1 MLLTVTLVCL
11 AALAPATLLLLLL
24 GARLRFASRLVGGL
38 ASLVLVALSGQVVA
52 DLLRLRSDYVLA
64 GQALVATCCLFV
76 VSRHRHWN
84 PVGQLFFGTFLAS
97 VVAYLAFAAGATFN
111 SGLSLPA
118 MMGSLFL
125 LGLEVTGL
133 AIAGWFT
140 FESIDVTCRVRWAR
154 PITPPD
160 PTYRPKVSLHIPAY
174 NEPPDMLIRTIRSVE
189 AIDYPNLE
197 IVVIDNN
204 TEDPDVW
211 KPIEEYC
218 AGSERVKFVH
228 VEKLEGFKSGALN
241 LVMRSHIAPDAAI
254 VGVIDADYEV
264 DPDYLEQVVGYFAD
278 PNVAFVQTPQDYR
291 EYSNDP
297 YLTACYDAYKY
308 FFETSMPSRNERNA
322 IIFAGTMGLI
332 RRLSL
337 EELGGWD
344 EWCITEDA
352 EASLR
357 MLRMGHDGVYV
368 HRSFGRGIMPLTF
381 GSFKRQRFRW
391 CFGGIQILR
400 KHYRSL
406 LPWDRDPD
414 NHLTTAQRLNY
425 LAGGL
430 GWVNDL
436 VNLGFSLV
444 LLVAGLLLL
453 ATGRVAF
460 RPLLGVAVML
470 PAALIATGLL
480 RAFWALRHEVG
491 IGSKRAALAFLN
503 WLSVSWTVA
512 VACLQGL
519 VRKEGVFL
527 RTPKFAGK
535 GRTAEAFA
543 ETWVETGFALLLWG
557 VGAVLLL
564 RGRATPFLAAVFA
577 WQGTVYASAPGMALL
592 NARAQLSDDLERRRT
607 TEILRERSRL
617 RPLAVGAAAALG
629 VPAAAM
635 AILAVLGG
643 GPETPAPQPFTVP
656 ERAPADR
663 GPLARLGITGVPQLP
678 SLPVQLPAPSPSP
691 AVSPGP
697 DGSVPGI
704 VTPSPEP
711 TPTRTSPTPSPTP
724 SAAVTPSPEP
734 SSPAVPSPSPEPS
747 PVTTG
752 VVGPA
757 APVPSPVPAP

>member
-1 MLLTVTLVCL
+1 
-11 AALAPATLLLLLL
+11 
-24 GARLRFASRLVGGL
+24 
-38 ASLVLVALSGQVVA
+38 
-52 DLLRLRSDYVLA
+52 
-64 GQALVATCCLFV
+64 
-76 VSRHRHWN
+76 
-84 PVGQLFFGTFLAS
+84 
-97 VVAYLAFAAGATFN
+97 
-111 SGLSLPA
+111 
-118 MMGSLFL
+118 
-125 LGLEVTGL
+125 
-133 AIAGWFT
+133 
-140 FESIDVTCRVRWAR
+140 
-154 PITPPD
+154 
-160 PTYRPKVSLHIPAY
+160 
-174 NEPPDMLIRTIRSVE
+174 
-189 AIDYPNLE
+189 
-197 IVVIDNN
+197 
-204 TEDPDVW
+204 
-211 KPIEEYC
+211 
-218 AGSERVKFVH
+218 
-228 VEKLEGFKSGALN
+228 
-241 LVMRSHIAPDAAI
+241 
-254 VGVIDADYEV
+254 
-264 DPDYLEQVVGYFAD
+264 VVGYFAD

-291 EYSNDP
+291 EYGNDP

-332 RRLSL
+332 RRSAL
-337 EELGGWD
+337 ERLGGWD

-357 MLRMGHDGVYV
+357 MLRMGYDGVYV

-430 GWVNDL
+430 GWLNDL

-491 IGSKRAALAFLN
+491 IGSKRAALAFLSR
-503 WLSVSWTVA
+503 LSVSWTVA

-543 ETWVETGFALLLWG
+543 ETWVETGLALLLWG
-557 VGAVLLL
+557 VGALLL

-592 NARAQLSDDLERRRT
+592 NARAQLSDDLERRRR

-629 VPAAAM
+629 VQAAAM
-635 AILAVLGG
+635 AILAILGG
-643 GPETPAPQPFTVP
+643 GPETPAPQPFTAP
-656 ERAPADR
+656 ARPPADR
-663 GPLARLGITGVPQLP
+663 GPLERLGITGVPQLP

-691 AVSPGP
+691 AVSPAP
-697 DGSVPGI
+697 DGSVPGT
-704 VTPSPEP
+704 VTPSPGP
-711 TPTRTSPTPSPTP
+711 TTTPRPSPSPAPSPTRSP
-724 SAAVTPSPEP
+724 AVTPSPEP
-734 SSPAVPSPSPEPS
+734 SSPPVTSPLPEPS
-747 PVTTG
+747 PAPSPVATG
-752 VVGPA
+752 VVAPA
-757 APVPSPVPAP
+757 APAPSPLPAP